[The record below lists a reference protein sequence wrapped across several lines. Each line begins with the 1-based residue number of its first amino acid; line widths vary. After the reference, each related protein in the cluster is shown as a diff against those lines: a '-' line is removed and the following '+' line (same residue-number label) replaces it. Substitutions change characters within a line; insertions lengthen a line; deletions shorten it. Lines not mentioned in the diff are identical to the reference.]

1 MNSMPEEK
9 GSDFI
14 HDLGDAVR
22 KNPVSAALIGMG
34 VLWLFSGSKPVAMAG
49 EFVRTGLDRLPDAK
63 GDAFDGARSTLR
75 SGTASVG
82 ERATS
87 VTGAMSDGA
96 AGTADNAA
104 RYGREYAD
112 SASSYV
118 SSIPGTGSEMFET
131 IRSNLSEVFKA
142 QPLALGVVGL
152 AIGVGIAA
160 ALPATELES
169 DYLGEA
175 SDAAKAKA
183 SEFAS
188 AQADRVSAV
197 AGDVMEAVAD
207 EAQRQG
213 LTLESAKSAV
223 GDISAKVGRVVDA
236 AGKGFSERT
245 SLSEPKHSLSSN

>member
-1 MNSMPEEK
+1 MNSMSEEK

-14 HDLGDAVR
+14 RDLGDAVR

-34 VLWLFSGSKPVAMAG
+34 VLWLFSGSRSAAMAG

-82 ERATS
+82 ERVTS

-96 AGTADNAA
+96 ADTLDNAA

-118 SSIPGTGSEMFET
+118 SSISGTGLEMFDT

-175 SDAAKAKA
+175 SDAAKTKA
-183 SEFAS
+183 SELAS
-188 AQADRVSAV
+188 AQVDRVTAV
-197 AGDVMEAVAD
+197 AGDVMEAVTD

-223 GDISAKVGRVVDA
+223 GNISAKVGRVVDA

-245 SLSEPKHSLSSN
+245 SLSEP

>member
-1 MNSMPEEK
+1 M
-9 GSDFI
+9 
-14 HDLGDAVR
+14 
-22 KNPVSAALIGMG
+22 
-34 VLWLFSGSKPVAMAG
+34 
-49 EFVRTGLDRLPDAK
+49 
-63 GDAFDGARSTLR
+63 
-75 SGTASVG
+75 
-82 ERATS
+82 
-87 VTGAMSDGA
+87 
-96 AGTADNAA
+96 
-104 RYGREYAD
+104 
-112 SASSYV
+112 
-118 SSIPGTGSEMFET
+118 
-131 IRSNLSEVFKA
+131 
-142 QPLALGVVGL
+142 ALGVVGL

-188 AQADRVSAV
+188 AQADRVSAL

-245 SLSEPKHSLSSN
+245 SLSEPKHSPQ